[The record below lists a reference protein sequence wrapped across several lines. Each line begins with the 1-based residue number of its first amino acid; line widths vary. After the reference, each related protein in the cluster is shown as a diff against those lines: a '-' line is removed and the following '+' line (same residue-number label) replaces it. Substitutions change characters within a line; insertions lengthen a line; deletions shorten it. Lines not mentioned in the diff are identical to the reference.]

1 MDRQSL
7 RRQIVVYV
15 IDLLIACVIFFFS
28 RYIEEGVLPRWYW
41 LVATAATWSLIGILS
56 RKLAFERFKRV
67 RNALTGILV
76 MDIITYVVIFILW
89 MVAFPER
96 DITFHQLWP
105 LPFLILGEFLFY
117 SFYRVFV
124 IRKLPYFYEEIVASD
139 SAEKDI
145 EEGIKL
151 EEFKED
157 NSAAEAKIDL
167 SPDISRIHDAI
178 SHMTWEEGYEWIN
191 SHKDEFQP
199 DTLVLDSTDPED
211 VIADDMKDPR
221 MILALHTFN
230 DTRHLN
236 TFLSF
241 SNYKLA
247 PGGALSLHG
256 TTAGLRKEKM
266 LKGNPFPLNYLIYFL
281 DYIWS
286 RVCPKL
292 SGTRWLYMLLT
303 EAQDR
308 SLPRVELLG
317 RIARAGFTIIDDE
330 VRQGEYY
337 VTAVKTSKPIRVGKP
352 SYGPLIRLQR
362 VGYNGEMIGV
372 YKFRTMYAYSE
383 FLQSYAYDRV
393 GLQDGGKLKDDFRVN
408 SWGKFLRRFWLDE
421 LPMILNLIGGDL
433 KLVGVRPLSK
443 HYFSLY
449 TPEMQKLR
457 TTVKPGLFP
466 PFYYEKV
473 RPKTIEDVQASERRY
488 IEAYKK
494 APFRTDCRYFFGAIW
509 NIVFRRARSN

>member
-7 RRQIVVYV
+7 RRQIIVYV

-28 RYIEEGVLPRWYW
+28 RYIDEGVLPRWYW
-41 LVATAATWSLIGILS
+41 LVATAATWSLFGIVS
-56 RKLAFERFKRV
+56 RKLSFERFKRV
-67 RNALTGILV
+67 SNALTGILV
-76 MDIITYVVIFILW
+76 MDVVTYGVVFILW
-89 MVAFPER
+89 KVAFPER

-105 LPFLILGEFLFY
+105 LLYLIIGEFIFY
-117 SFYRVFV
+117 AFYRVFV

-139 SAEKDI
+139 SAEKAI

-151 EEFKED
+151 EEVTENED
-157 NSAAEAKIDL
+157 NHYDL
-167 SPDISRIHDAI
+167 SPDLGRIHDAI
-178 SHMTWEEGYEWIN
+178 EGMTWDESREWIF
-191 SHKDEFQP
+191 SHREEFAP
-199 DTLVLDSTDPED
+199 DTLVLETTDPED
-211 VIADDMKDPR
+211 IIADDMKDPR
-221 MILALHTFN
+221 LILAMHTFN

-241 SNYKLA
+241 ANYKLA
-247 PGGALSLHG
+247 PGGTLMLHG
-256 TTAGLRKEKM
+256 TTSGLRKEKI
-266 LKGNPFPLNYLIYFL
+266 LKGNPWPLNRVIYSL
-281 DYIWS
+281 DYLWS

-292 SGTRWLYMLLT
+292 GATRWLYMALT
-303 EAQDR
+303 DARNR

-317 RIARAGFTIIDDE
+317 RVARAGFTIIDDE

-383 FLQSYAYDRV
+383 FLQSYVYDRV
-393 GLQDGGKLKDDFRVN
+393 GLQDGGKMKDDFRVN
-408 SWGKFLRRFWLDE
+408 SWGRFLRRFWLDE
-421 LPMILNLIGGDL
+421 LPMFLNFFAGDL
-433 KLVGVRPLSK
+433 KFVGVRPLSR
-443 HYFSLY
+443 HYYSLY

-457 TTVKPGLFP
+457 ITVKPGLFP

-509 NIVFRRARSN
+509 NIVFKRARSN